1 MKFILIIAWSLAPTA
16 PPWSEGFKYE
26 FDTQMGCQ
34 MAMKFAAGMIEKLPT
49 KDGVKFILR
58 CMPSEPPKAPEV
70 DREI

>member
-26 FDTQMGCQ
+26 FDTQMECQ
-34 MAMKFAAGMIEKLPT
+34 MAMKFVAGVIEKLPT

-58 CMPSEPPKAPEV
+58 CMPSGPPPVQKE